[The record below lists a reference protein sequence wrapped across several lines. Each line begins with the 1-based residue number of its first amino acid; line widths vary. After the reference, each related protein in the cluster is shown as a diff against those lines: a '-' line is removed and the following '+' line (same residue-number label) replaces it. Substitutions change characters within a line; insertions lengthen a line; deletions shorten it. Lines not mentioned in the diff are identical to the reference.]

1 MKCLHNLAMA
11 LPLAAAM
18 LFAQDPAQAPS
29 SQPSSKAEQSNQAD
43 KASQPDTS
51 RTAGQADAGSKT
63 YTGTIVDASCTQAS
77 ALKDSAASANAKKD
91 VLKHCQP
98 TASTKSYALLTDD
111 GSFLAL
117 DETGN
122 SQVTAQMAG
131 KKNMKVSVTGTV
143 DGDTLKVQSLTKM

>member
-11 LPLAAAM
+11 IPLAAVM
-18 LFAQDPAQAPS
+18 LFAQDPTQAPS
-29 SQPSSKAEQSNQAD
+29 SQSGSKAD
-43 KASQPDTS
+43 KAPQADTS
-51 RTAGQADAGSKT
+51 RTAGQADAGSGKT

-77 ALKDSAASANAKKD
+77 ALKESTDSANAKKD

-143 DGDTLKVQSLTKM
+143 DGSTLKVQSLTKM

>member
-11 LPLAAAM
+11 IPLAAAM

-29 SQPSSKAEQSNQAD
+29 SQSSSKAPQA
-43 KASQPDTS
+43 DTS
-51 RTAGQADAGSKT
+51 RAAGQADAEGSKT

-77 ALKDSAASANAKKD
+77 ALKDSTASADAKKD

-122 SQVTAQMAG
+122 SQVAAQMAG
-131 KKNMKVSVTGTV
+131 KKNTKVSVTGTV
-143 DGDTLKVQSLTKM
+143 DGSTLKVQSLTKM

>member
-18 LFAQDPAQAPS
+18 LFAQDPPPAQDPPAQAPS
-29 SQPSSKAEQSNQAD
+29 SEPSSKAPQA
-43 KASQPDTS
+43 DTS
-51 RTAGQADAGSKT
+51 RAAGQADAGSQT
-63 YTGTIVDASCTQAS
+63 YTGTIMDASCTQAS
-77 ALKDSAASANAKKD
+77 ALKDSTASANAKKD

-98 TASTKSYALLTDD
+98 TASTKSYAILTDD

-122 SQVTAQMAG
+122 SQVTAQQIAG
-131 KKNMKVSVTGTV
+131 KKNTKVSVTGTV
-143 DGDTLKVQSLTKM
+143 DGSTLKVQSLTKM